1 MAETG
6 RIMVQGQPKQIVCEI
21 PISKITTV
29 KWTGDV
35 ARTVEHLL
43 WMHKALGSNLTPR
56 KNRKIRAADEQPGP
70 WEDGKAGTEP
80 YRIL

>member
-1 MAETG
+1 
-6 RIMVQGQPKQIVCEI
+6 
-21 PISKITTV
+21 
-29 KWTGDV
+29 
-35 ARTVEHLL
+35 
-43 WMHKALGSNLTPR
+43 MHKALGSNLTPR